1 MFTLEKMTKDVRVM
15 GHTDELINKETFA
28 YLNCV
33 LKNFLSIFLYDI
45 VPTNRNFLLILCK
58 S

>member
-1 MFTLEKMTKDVRVM
+1 MTGEVREM

-33 LKNFLSIFLYDI
+33 LKNFISIFLYDI
-45 VPTNRNFLLILCK
+45 VPINKNFLLILCK

>member
-1 MFTLEKMTKDVRVM
+1 MTREVRVM
-15 GHTDELINKETFA
+15 GHTNELINKETFA

-33 LKNFLSIFLYDI
+33 LKNVLSIFLYDI
-45 VPTNRNFLLILCK
+45 APTNRNFLLILCK